1 MECLKGIGVGSV
13 AESWRAKGS
22 MAEDE
27 DGDTSEIASCRAY
40 RAQEGIPIVVFLQWK
55 PPEYFKH

>member
-1 MECLKGIGVGSV
+1 M
-13 AESWRAKGS
+13 AK
-22 MAEDE
+22 DE
-27 DGDTSEIASCRAY
+27 DGNTSEIASCRAY